1 MGRLRVLGSAVGV
14 SALAAMIAVYP
25 SVANAQKSL
34 DNAGPGTPFNGLP
47 SAIDS
52 VHRGA
57 TLRVSVLSE
66 GKSHLDRQALA
77 KLHCDYPQATL
88 YQTTRADSQTLFL
101 DLPIGKYDLEI
112 SAVGYISTKQ
122 QVDINEVTDDKHL
135 DILLKRDPMAID
147 IDPSG
152 TADALMSEKASKETR
167 NAVKAFKAGNW
178 KEGQKHLQAAYKM
191 APDSSRVNFLLGY
204 QSYQQKKFEEARN
217 YLERATALDGNN
229 AQALGLLG
237 RVQLLLGD
245 TAKSKVTLERTVEV
259 NPADWLSQTFLAD
272 ACFRAKD
279 YEKAREHA
287 ALAMENGKTEAAS
300 AQLILGEA
308 EANLGQIPEALKS
321 FEAYLQTKPDDT
333 TAKQVQGYITQLKD
347 EQSNPAAPVLT
358 FADTAVP
365 QGLLQD
371 SEPQLASAWQ
381 PPGVDEAKPS
391 VAPGVSCPT
400 EDVLKRTGENV
411 ERLVENV
418 GRFAAIEDMLHERLD
433 AAGNATSR
441 ETRKFDYAA
450 NISQATPGYLALDEY
465 RTERYALDSVPD
477 EIVTSGFPALALI
490 FHPSMQGNY
499 EMVCEGLGEWRGQA
513 TWLMHFRQR
522 EDMPS
527 RIQSLRE
534 AGMSYPVNLKGRA
547 WITADKFQIIR
558 LESELVKP
566 MKEVRFMV
574 QHSIAE
580 YGPVQFQKKKVEIW
594 LPKSAEV
601 YLDFRRHKYYRRHSF
616 DHYMLFSVESEQK
629 DKQAR
634 REPHGPESTTPR
646 RRRFW
651 LG

>member
-1 MGRLRVLGSAVGV
+1 
-14 SALAAMIAVYP
+14 
-25 SVANAQKSL
+25 
-34 DNAGPGTPFNGLP
+34 
-47 SAIDS
+47 
-52 VHRGA
+52 
-57 TLRVSVLSE
+57 
-66 GKSHLDRQALA
+66 
-77 KLHCDYPQATL
+77 
-88 YQTTRADSQTLFL
+88 
-101 DLPIGKYDLEI
+101 
-112 SAVGYISTKQ
+112 
-122 QVDINEVTDDKHL
+122 
-135 DILLKRDPMAID
+135 
-147 IDPSG
+147 
-152 TADALMSEKASKETR
+152 
-167 NAVKAFKAGNW
+167 
-178 KEGQKHLQAAYKM
+178 
-191 APDSSRVNFLLGY
+191 
-204 QSYQQKKFEEARN
+204 
-217 YLERATALDGNN
+217 
-229 AQALGLLG
+229 
-237 RVQLLLGD
+237 
-245 TAKSKVTLERTVEV
+245 
-259 NPADWLSQTFLAD
+259 
-272 ACFRAKD
+272 
-279 YEKAREHA
+279 
-287 ALAMENGKTEAAS
+287 
-300 AQLILGEA
+300 
-308 EANLGQIPEALKS
+308 
-321 FEAYLQTKPDDT
+321 
-333 TAKQVQGYITQLKD
+333 
-347 EQSNPAAPVLT
+347 
-358 FADTAVP
+358 
-365 QGLLQD
+365 
-371 SEPQLASAWQ
+371 
-381 PPGVDEAKPS
+381 
-391 VAPGVSCPT
+391 
-400 EDVLKRTGENV
+400 VLKRTGENV

>member
-1 MGRLRVLGSAVGV
+1 M
-14 SALAAMIAVYP
+14 
-25 SVANAQKSL
+25 
-34 DNAGPGTPFNGLP
+34 
-47 SAIDS
+47 
-52 VHRGA
+52 
-57 TLRVSVLSE
+57 RVSVLNE

-88 YQTTRADSQTLFL
+88 YQTTRADAETLFL

-112 SAVGYISTKQ
+112 SAVGYVSTKQ
-122 QVDINEVTDDKHL
+122 QIDISELTDEKHI
-135 DILLKRDPMAID
+135 DITLKRDPLAVD

-152 TADALMSEKASKETR
+152 TVDALMSAKASKETR
-167 NAVKAFKAGNW
+167 SAVRALKSGNW
-178 KEGQKHLQAAYKM
+178 KDAQKHLQTAYKM

-204 QSYQQKKFEEARN
+204 QSYQQRKFEPARN
-217 YLERATALDGNN
+217 YLERATALDANN

-237 RVQLLLGD
+237 RVQLLQGD
-245 TAKSKVTLERTVEV
+245 TAKSKATLERTVEI

-272 ACFRAKD
+272 ACFRANE

-287 ALAMENGKTEAAS
+287 RLAVENGKTQAGS

-308 EANLGQIPEALKS
+308 EAGLGDIPDALKS
-321 FEAYLQTKPDDT
+321 FEAYLQTNPDGT
-333 TAKQVQGYITQLKD
+333 SAKQVQGFMAQLK
-347 EQSNPAAPVLT
+347 EEESNPAAPVLR
-358 FADTAVP
+358 FSDAVVP
-365 QGLLQD
+365 AGLLQD
-371 SEPQLASAWQ
+371 SEPELSSAWQ
-381 PPGVDEAKPS
+381 PPGIDETKPN

-411 ERLVENV
+411 EQLVENV

-433 AAGNATSR
+433 ASGNARSR

-450 NISQATPGYLALDEY
+450 NISQATPGYLAVDEY

-499 EMVCEGLGEWRGQA
+499 EMACEGLGEWRGQA
-513 TWLMHFRQR
+513 TWLVHFRQR
-522 EDMPS
+522 EDRPS

-534 AGMSYPVNLKGRA
+534 GGMSYPVNLKGRA
-547 WITADKFQIIR
+547 WITADKFHIIR

-566 MKEVRFMV
+566 MKEVQFMV

-580 YGPVQFQKKKVEIW
+580 YGPVQFQKKNVEIW

-601 YLDFRRHKYYRRHSF
+601 YLDFRRHKYYRKHSF

-629 DKQAR
+629 DKQAK
-634 REPHGPESTTPR
+634 REPRGPASTTPKKR
-646 RRRFW
+646 KY
-651 LG
+651 LPA